1 MTAYQIPISNVNS
14 NIPNVMTLVMT
25 MLRANNGKPFGL
37 SLLADRLAV
46 PYALIRL
53 CQTVRCAMVA
63 PCGGSI
69 IPNPLTLVPA
79 A

>member
-1 MTAYQIPISNVNS
+1 MMPVMTAVAGKY
-14 NIPNVMTLVMT
+14 
-25 MLRANNGKPFGL
+25 GKPFAL

>member
-1 MTAYQIPISNVNS
+1 MMPVMTAGGQI
-14 NIPNVMTLVMT
+14 
-25 MLRANNGKPFGL
+25 MLKPFAR
-37 SLLADRLAV
+37 SLLAHRLAV